1 MTARQEILEV
11 ARDLT
16 NRGLAPFA
24 PIDILRELQ
33 QRGTTYSES
42 TLRTHIVSVM
52 CVNAPENHGTRYD
65 DLERVALGQYRLA
78 AGRS

>member
-16 NRGLAPFA
+16 NRGITPFA
-24 PIDILRELQ
+24 PIDVLRELER
-33 QRGTTYSES
+33 RGTTYSES
-42 TLRTHIVSVM
+42 TIRTHIVSAM

-65 DLERVALGQYRLA
+65 DFERVGHGRYRLVR
-78 AGRS
+78 GGS